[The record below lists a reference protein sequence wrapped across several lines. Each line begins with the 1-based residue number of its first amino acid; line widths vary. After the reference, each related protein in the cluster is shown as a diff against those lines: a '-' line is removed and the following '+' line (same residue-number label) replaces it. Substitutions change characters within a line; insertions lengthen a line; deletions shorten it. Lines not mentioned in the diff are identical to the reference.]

1 MPFKD
6 LYNLDWSTFQ
16 SHLLYTS
23 QELYKDKLFAD
34 VTLLSDDL
42 IQIKAHKTV
51 LGSASE
57 FFKQLFTEN
66 ESDSGFLILL
76 GVQSKDLKAV
86 MEFIYLGGTKIA
98 EEYVSTF
105 LETARHLGIKQLNM
119 IEEECQDK
127 TEVLSDAF
135 EVNKTRNQK
144 EKKPEAFD
152 IPKSNQLSSGGFYSN
167 LGCLQS
173 DILKLENTD
182 SDSQRSSLQKE
193 TSYQDYQHES
203 CEAISNQEKKSNKE
217 CAQCSAKFV
226 NNYSLRR
233 HISSV
238 HNKLTFECDK
248 CSKKV
253 STIDSL
259 KRHKKMLHGGMVL
272 NCSYCNY
279 STVWP
284 FHLKEHN
291 TSKHPAEA
299 DVKLIL
305 KTENL

>member
-1 MPFKD
+1 MPFQD

-16 SHLLYTS
+16 SHLVYTS
-23 QELYKDKLFAD
+23 KELFKDKLFAD

-57 FFKQLFTEN
+57 FFKQLFTEI
-66 ESDSGFLILL
+66 ESDSGSLILL

-135 EVNKTRNQK
+135 EVKKNQK

-152 IPKSNQLSSGGFYSN
+152 IPKSNQLSSERFNSN
-167 LGCLQS
+167 LVCLQS

-182 SDSQRSSLQKE
+182 SDSQRSSLQIE
-193 TSYQDYQHES
+193 TRYQDDQHES
-203 CEAISNQEKKSNKE
+203 REAISNQKNKGNIE

-284 FHLKEHN
+284 FHLKEHKS
-291 TSKHPAEA
+291 SKHPAEV
-299 DVKLIL
+299 DVKPDIEKL
-305 KTENL
+305 

>member
-16 SHLLYTS
+16 SHLLYS
-23 QELYKDKLFAD
+23 SKELYKDKLFAD

-57 FFKQLFTEN
+57 FLKQLFTEN
-66 ESDSGFLILL
+66 ESDSCFLILL
-76 GVQSKDLKAV
+76 GVQSKDLEAV
-86 MEFIYLGGTKIA
+86 MEFIYLGGAKIA
-98 EEYVSTF
+98 EEYVGTF

-119 IEEECQDK
+119 IQEECPDK
-127 TEVLSDAF
+127 TEVLSDAY
-135 EVNKTRNQK
+135 EVKQTRNQK
-144 EKKPEAFD
+144 EKKSEAFD
-152 IPKSNQLSSGGFYSN
+152 IPKSNQLSRGLNSN
-167 LGCLQS
+167 IVCLQS
-173 DILKLENTD
+173 DILKLEYTD
-182 SDSQRSSLQKE
+182 NDSQSSSLQIE
-193 TSYQDYQHES
+193 TRYQHDQHES
-203 CEAISNQEKKSNKE
+203 HEVISNQENKIKQWQCE
-217 CAQCSAKFV
+217 QCSTTFF

-238 HNKLTFECDK
+238 HNKLTFECDQ

-259 KRHKKMLHGGMVL
+259 RRHKKMIHGGMLL
-272 NCSYCNY
+272 NCSHCNY

-291 TSKHPAEA
+291 TKKHPAEA
-299 DVKLIL
+299 DVKLEEL
-305 KTENL
+305 

>member
-1 MPFKD
+1 
-6 LYNLDWSTFQ
+6 
-16 SHLLYTS
+16 
-23 QELYKDKLFAD
+23 
-34 VTLLSDDL
+34 
-42 IQIKAHKTV
+42 
-51 LGSASE
+51 
-57 FFKQLFTEN
+57 
-66 ESDSGFLILL
+66 
-76 GVQSKDLKAV
+76 
-86 MEFIYLGGTKIA
+86 
-98 EEYVSTF
+98 
-105 LETARHLGIKQLNM
+105 M

-135 EVNKTRNQK
+135 EVKKTRNQK
-144 EKKPEAFD
+144 EKQPEAFD
-152 IPKSNQLSSGGFYSN
+152 IPKSNLLSSRGLNSN
-167 LGCLQS
+167 LVCLQSQS
-173 DILKLENTD
+173 DILKVDYTD
-182 SDSQRSSLQKE
+182 SDSQR
-193 TSYQDYQHES
+193 TSMQTRYQDDQHES
-203 CEAISNQEKKSNKE
+203 CEIISNQENKSNKE
-217 CAQCSAKFV
+217 CTQCSARFV

-284 FHLKEHN
+284 FHLKEHI

>member
-16 SHLLYTS
+16 SHLMHAS
-23 QELYKDKLFAD
+23 KELYKDKLFAD
-34 VTLLSDDL
+34 VTLISDDL

-51 LGSASE
+51 LASASE

-66 ESDSGFLILL
+66 ESDSCFLILS
-76 GVQSKDLKAV
+76 GVHSKDLKAV
-86 MEFIYLGGTKIA
+86 MEFIYLGSSKMA

-105 LETARHLGIKQLNM
+105 LETARHLSIKQLNM
-119 IEEECQDK
+119 IQEDCPDK

-135 EVNKTRNQK
+135 EVKKTRNQK
-144 EKKPEAFD
+144 EKISEAFN
-152 IPKSNQLSSGGFYSN
+152 ISKSNQLSRGLNSN
-167 LGCLQS
+167 LVCLQS

-182 SDSQRSSLQKE
+182 NDSQSSLMQIE
-193 TSYQDYQHES
+193 TKYQDDQHES
-203 CEAISNQEKKSNKE
+203 HEVISNQENKSNKDCE
-217 CAQCSAKFV
+217 QCSAKFV

-233 HISSV
+233 HISSI

-248 CSKKV
+248 CLKRV

-259 KRHKKMLHGGMVL
+259 KRHKKMLHGGEVL
-272 NCSYCNY
+272 NCSHCTY

-291 TSKHPAEA
+291 TKKHLAEA
-299 DVKLIL
+299 DVKPDIEKLFS
-305 KTENL
+305 

>member
-23 QELYKDKLFAD
+23 KELYKDKLFAD

-66 ESDSGFLILL
+66 ASDSGFLILS

-86 MEFIYLGGTKIA
+86 MEFIYLGGTKLA
-98 EEYVSTF
+98 EEYVSMF
-105 LETARHLGIKQLNM
+105 LETARHLCIKQLNM

-135 EVNKTRNQK
+135 AAKKTRNQK
-144 EKKPEAFD
+144 EKKHEAFD
-152 IPKSNQLSSGGFYSN
+152 IPKSNLLSSRGLNSN
-167 LGCLQS
+167 LVY
-173 DILKLENTD
+173 TD
-182 SDSQRSSLQKE
+182 SNSQR
-193 TSYQDYQHES
+193 TSMQTRYQDDQHES
-203 CEAISNQEKKSNKE
+203 CEIISNQENKSNKE
-217 CAQCSAKFV
+217 CTQCSAKFV

-259 KRHKKMLHGGMVL
+259 KRHKKMLHVRGKWRYVDK
-272 NCSYCNY
+272 S
-279 STVWP
+279 
-284 FHLKEHN
+284 
-291 TSKHPAEA
+291 
-299 DVKLIL
+299 
-305 KTENL
+305 